1 MCSLRNSKLNRKR
14 ERRFTGAKAYWKKG
28 CTDKLVYVWMDG
40 WMDGGRED
48 RMDEW
53 REGGRIGPD
62 RTRTD
67 GGGGGRM
74 DGWRMDDR

>member
-1 MCSLRNSKLNRKR
+1 
-14 ERRFTGAKAYWKKG
+14 
-28 CTDKLVYVWMDG
+28 
-40 WMDGGRED
+40 MDGGRED

-67 GGGGGRM
+67 GRTDGWM
-74 DGWRMDDR
+74 DGWMDGWIDR